1 MFKDKTALLFVL
13 TAFVTGLCGA
23 FFYPL
28 SSLFIV
34 EELGAAPMMLS
45 VYMVMAIVSSVIVS
59 QLIARQSDRNWQR
72 KTILIVSLS
81 CYLVTVVSFIFVR
94 DYWTAVAV
102 ATVFGSVS
110 GASFGQLFA
119 LGREYGDRYVKDSTT
134 FLSTMRAG
142 IAIAW
147 VFGPPAAFMLKASYG
162 FSAAFSVSA
171 AVVSLAILVII
182 KYLPSSV
189 VTKETKVGQSD
200 QPVPMSGGIS
210 AMIVLYCVIVVC
222 TFAANNLYITSMPL
236 YLSQELK
243 VDPSWLGLLF
253 GAAAAF
259 EIPVMLSAGK
269 MAEKFGAI
277 KVMTLAVAIGCV
289 FYLVMMFNTSF
300 SAMLAAQLLNGFYI
314 GVCATLGMVVLQD
327 MMRDRLGTASTL
339 FSSMMN
345 IAMLVAS
352 LSVGF
357 VGELFNYYSTLYV
370 SLVSSL
376 IAFALLVLFSIKSSQ
391 AQTNRSK
398 LYSVLTR
405 VSHNG

>member
-81 CYLVTVVSFIFVR
+81 CYLITVVSFIFVR
-94 DYWTAVAV
+94 DYWTAVVV

-147 VFGPPAAFMLKASYG
+147 VFGPPAAFMLKANYG

-171 AVVSLAILVII
+171 TVVSLAILVII

-189 VTKETKVGQSD
+189 VTKEIKAEQSD
-200 QPVPMSGGIS
+200 QPILMSSGIS
-210 AMIVLYCVIVVC
+210 TMIVLYCVIVVC

-277 KVMTLAVAIGCV
+277 KVMTLGVAIGCV

-376 IAFALLVLFSIKSSQ
+376 VAFALLVLFSIKSSQ
-391 AQTNRSK
+391 AQSK
-398 LYSVLTR
+398 PIAASSTA
-405 VSHNG
+405 S